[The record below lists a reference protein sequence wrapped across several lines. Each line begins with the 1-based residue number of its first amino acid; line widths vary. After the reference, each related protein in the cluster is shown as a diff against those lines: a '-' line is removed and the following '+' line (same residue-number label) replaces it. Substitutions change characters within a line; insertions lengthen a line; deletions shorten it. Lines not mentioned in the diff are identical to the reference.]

1 MKLTPVTNV
10 AWAYRSNPN
19 MFARVK
25 EVVWMGGALDVPGN
39 TSPVAEFNSF
49 ADPFAFDMILGA
61 SKRGEFRLVFAPL
74 DITTPHSVP
83 FSQLLFPSAKPDSDR
98 LKAFTTAFLK
108 RVRGL
113 QAQFGNPDAME
124 MHDPLAMWYA
134 VANASRPNGAL
145 GHGWE
150 VTPREF
156 TIERTGER
164 TRGMCVVDRRGTGE
178 GTEIRTENQELQNL
192 SAADEKEA
200 REEGEAAI
208 KKEEKEPEAMK
219 HLPLMI
225 SKTPGEERLAQL
237 LLERV
242 WGVKA

>member
-1 MKLTPVTNV
+1 MTNV
-10 AWAYRSNPN
+10 AWAYRENPAVFN
-19 MFARVK
+19 RAK

-49 ADPFAFDMILGA
+49 ADPYAFDTVLEA
-61 SKRGEFRLVFAPL
+61 VKRGEFRLAFAPL
-74 DITTPHSVP
+74 DVTTPHSVP
-83 FSQLLFPSAKPDSDR
+83 FPSLLFPDADPKDER
-98 LKAFTTAFLK
+98 LKAFTTSFLT

-113 QAQFGNPDAME
+113 QAQFGNPDSME

-134 VANASRPNGAL
+134 VENAARPAGDLAP
-145 GHGWE
+145 GWG
-150 VTPREF
+150 VAPREF
-156 TIERTGER
+156 TIERNGER

-192 SAADEKEA
+192 SAADEKTVTA
-200 REEGEAAI
+200 KGKDAI
-208 KKEEKEPEAMK
+208 QDKQDK

-225 SKTPGEERLAQL
+225 SETPGEDVLGRL
-237 LLERV
+237 LLDRV